1 MVFNGAYSKMKMIL
15 IWAINLVLALL
26 CILRKRKI
34 KVLPVL
40 CLVFFITLFSLL
52 TPGGKILFSVGRL
65 NVTQGAIEDGLF
77 KSGILVMLQFLSKFF
92 ISAKIKF
99 PGRLG
104 SFINEVFFIYERL
117 LSEDFIANAK
127 LTLNE
132 TQPQSSAEKQILKTK
147 KKRLSAVIEAID
159 LRLIEIWK
167 QIE

>member
-1 MVFNGAYSKMKMIL
+1 M
-15 IWAINLVLALL
+15 
-26 CILRKRKI
+26 
-34 KVLPVL
+34 
-40 CLVFFITLFSLL
+40 
-52 TPGGKILFSVGRL
+52 FSVGRL

-117 LSEDFIANAK
+117 SSEDFIANAK

-147 KKRLSAVIEAID
+147 KKRLSAVMEAID